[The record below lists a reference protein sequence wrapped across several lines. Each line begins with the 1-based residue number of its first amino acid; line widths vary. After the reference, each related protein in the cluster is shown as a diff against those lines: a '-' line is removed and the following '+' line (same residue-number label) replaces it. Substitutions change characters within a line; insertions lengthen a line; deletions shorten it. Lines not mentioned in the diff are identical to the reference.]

1 MPILHGKHTCSC
13 ARHATVSGFHSKSAN
28 VHFPP
33 DLALEPKHNLID
45 LNIDVEKQTAVGTV
59 TITVL
64 CNHAEHRTL
73 TLDAVNFENLKV
85 KDVSGKK
92 VSFSYDG
99 KKLKVTWAKPFTKNE
114 NRKIAV
120 SYRVRKPIA
129 GLYFSSP
136 KNDYETSGTWAATD
150 HETERA
156 RHWLPCIDHLNVRTT
171 LEFKLSADKKY
182 EILANGAKTKQV
194 IKGDTKT
201 VTWKLD
207 FPCPSYLTCFAIGD
221 FTVFDHGEFKGRG
234 SEAIPVAYFAEKKH
248 KAEDL
253 KRSFGRTKN
262 MLSWMT
268 KKLGVPFP
276 FPKYYQFA
284 LPDIGGAM
292 ENISLVSW
300 DDMFVLD
307 KLWATEWT
315 WLLDQINVHEMAHSY
330 FGDAVVCRDFAH
342 VWLKESWATYMEMCW
357 LEDKKGDDEKDY
369 DFYRNSQSYFSEA
382 DGEYKRAIVTRTF
395 DSSWDMFDA
404 HLYPGGA
411 CRLHTLRCELGDDV
425 FWAGVK
431 LYLETH
437 FGQVVETS
445 DFRRAMEKASGRSL
459 VQFFQQWFHT
469 PEYPNIE
476 ATFAY
481 DSEKKEGVFTLTQ
494 KQVNDNG
501 EFVFTL
507 PIGLS
512 FGKRDLEEHTIVLDK
527 KVQTFR
533 YKMKSEPE
541 IVRINKAASVLMK
554 LSFNPGDGKLRKQL
568 NAPDV
573 IGRILAAKELAK
585 AGGLQNIEA
594 IAKAYK
600 KEPFWGVR
608 QQFFTALSAVKSANI
623 LPILRIILKAES
635 DPMVVAHNF
644 AKVSELRD
652 SGIAEILISKSAD
665 KKTGNLALKA
675 AWEALGKMGESA
687 PMELLVES
695 ASTPRMHGMAQ
706 QGALFGLA
714 HSRQK
719 SALGELIKIGTNSEQ
734 YRVRKAAMNSIGKLA
749 NYLEDGQ
756 RNDAIN
762 YLVATLNDTD
772 TAVAESAAYALCIA
786 KATEAAGDVRA
797 FSARLPHQFQVALGR
812 SLSDMHDPKKAANT
826 KLSKQVDDLRKEIG
840 DLMGRLEKL
849 EK

>member
-13 ARHATVSGFHSKSAN
+13 ARHSSVSGFHSKSA
-28 VHFPP
+28 VAHFPP
-33 DLALEPKHNLID
+33 DLSLEPKHNLID
-45 LNIDVEKQTAVGTV
+45 LHIDVEKQTAAGTV

-64 CNHAEHRTL
+64 CNHIERRTL

-99 KKLKVTWAKPFTKNE
+99 KKLKITWAKAFSKNE
-114 NRKIAV
+114 KRKVAIT
-120 SYRVRKPIA
+120 YRVRKPIA

-136 KNDYETSGTWAATD
+136 KNDYSRSGTWAATD

-182 EILANGAKTKQV
+182 EILANGTKTKEV
-194 IKGDTKT
+194 VKGDTKK

-221 FTVFDHGEFKGRG
+221 FTVFDHGNFKGKG
-234 SEAIPVAYFAEKKH
+234 SPPIPVAYFAEKKH

-268 KKLGVPFP
+268 RKLGVPFP

-369 DFYRNSQSYFSEA
+369 DFYRNAQSYFGEA
-382 DGEYKRAIVTRTF
+382 DGDYKRAIVTRTF

-411 CRLHTLRCELGDDV
+411 CRLHTLRCELGDEV
-425 FWAGVK
+425 FWSGVK
-431 LYLETH
+431 LYLETN

-481 DSEKKEGVFTLTQ
+481 DSEKGEGVFTLTQ
-494 KQVNDNG
+494 KQVNDKG
-501 EFVFTL
+501 EFVFSL

-512 FGKRDLEEHTIVLDK
+512 FGKKQLEEHRIVLDK

-533 YKMKSEPE
+533 YAMKSEPDV
-541 IVRINKAASVLMK
+541 VRINKAASVLMK

-568 NAPDV
+568 NTSDV

-585 AGGLQNIEA
+585 VGGLQNIEA

-600 KEPFWGVR
+600 KESFWGVR
-608 QQFFTALSAVKSANI
+608 QQFFAALSEVKSANI
-623 LPILRIILKAES
+623 LPILGTLLKLEE

-644 AKVSELRD
+644 GKVSELRD
-652 SGIAEILISKSAD
+652 AGIAKILISKCAD
-665 KKTGNLALKA
+665 KKTGNLALRG
-675 AWEALGKMGESA
+675 AWEALGKMGDDA
-687 PMELLVES
+687 PLDLLVES
-695 ASTPRMHGMAQ
+695 ATTERMHGMAQ
-706 QGALFGLA
+706 QGALLGLS

-719 SALGELIKIGTNSEQ
+719 GALGALIKIGDDSEQ
-734 YRVRKAAMNSIGKLA
+734 YRVRKMAMRAIGKLA
-749 NYLEDGQ
+749 DFLGESERDEAVNF
-756 RNDAIN
+756 
-762 YLVATLNDTD
+762 LVKTLNDKD
-772 TAVAESAAYALCIA
+772 TAVAESAAHALCDA
-786 KATEAAGDVRA
+786 KATQALGHINT
-797 FSARLPHQFQVALGR
+797 FKARLAHQFQVDLGR
-812 SLSDMHDPKKAANT
+812 SISSMNNPKKDANA
-826 KLSKQVDDLRKEIG
+826 KLSKQVDDLRKELG
-840 DLMGRLEKL
+840 ELMGRLEKL